1 MEVSRAF
8 SDTDK
13 LSIHRLGSLYNS
25 LPLHWNSSPLKYSL
39 VLCLVTWKAWLSP
52 GPCVKLESVQRWGR
66 WAQPRHINSKIK
78 QLKVGQGMEGKL
90 QGEGAHVQSVSC
102 SFSYLSF
109 IFTLLLNNKALL
121 IFPDSR
127 TQGEIQG
134 MEVHGCSLNLGSR

>member
-1 MEVSRAF
+1 
-8 SDTDK
+8 
-13 LSIHRLGSLYNS
+13 
-25 LPLHWNSSPLKYSL
+25 
-39 VLCLVTWKAWLSP
+39 
-52 GPCVKLESVQRWGR
+52 
-66 WAQPRHINSKIK
+66 
-78 QLKVGQGMEGKL
+78 MEGKL